1 MAAHNLETTY
11 WRLDRIE
18 EKQIG
23 ISTSSRLYLNM
34 LHSSLYFYFHRVPLP
49 ASSSQERT
57 NEKKS
62 GFGNDPT
69 VTVLSKCE
77 IKQTLHWKK
86 GHFKLNNVC
95 QDNTNGTKTSVTDY
109 LFWLF
114 WKMNFPPS
122 SALCSVLG
130 IWGFQIPEWD
140 ELHLEYHYDQTLHQ
154 MPGDIFTQ
162 KKTTPLVTCLSKSL
176 IF

>member
-86 GHFKLNNVC
+86 GHFKLNNC
-95 QDNTNGTKTSVTDY
+95 LPGQYKWNKDISY
-109 LFWLF
+109 WLSILTLLE
-114 WKMNFPPS
+114 NEFPS
-122 SALCSVLG
+122 FFCSLLCSRNMGFSDSIMRWIVLG
-130 IWGFQIPEWD
+130 I
-140 ELHLEYHYDQTLHQ
+140 
-154 MPGDIFTQ
+154 
-162 KKTTPLVTCLSKSL
+162 
-176 IF
+176 

>member
-62 GFGNDPT
+62 GLGNDPT

-86 GHFKLNNVC
+86 GHFKLNNC
-95 QDNTNGTKTSVTDY
+95 LLGQNKWNKDISY
-109 LFWLF
+109 WLSILTLLE
-114 WKMNFPPS
+114 NEFPS
-122 SALCSVLG
+122 FFCSLLCSRNM
-130 IWGFQIPEWD
+130 GFSDSRMEYHW
-140 ELHLEYHYDQTLHQ
+140 EYHYDQTLYQ

>member
-34 LHSSLYFYFHRVPLP
+34 LHSSLYFYFHGVPLP

-62 GFGNDPT
+62 GLGNDPT

-122 SALCSVLG
+122 SALCSRNMGFSDSRMRWIALG
-130 IWGFQIPEWD
+130 ISLWSDPTPNARWH
-140 ELHLEYHYDQTLHQ
+140 LHPKENHPIGNML
-154 MPGDIFTQ
+154 
-162 KKTTPLVTCLSKSL
+162 K
-176 IF
+176 

>member
-34 LHSSLYFYFHRVPLP
+34 LHSSLYFYFHGVPLP

-62 GFGNDPT
+62 GLGNDPT

-86 GHFKLNNVC
+86 GHFKLNNC
-95 QDNTNGTKTSVTDY
+95 LPGQYKWNKDISY
-109 LFWLF
+109 WLSILTLLE
-114 WKMNFPPS
+114 NEFPS
-122 SALCSVLG
+122 FFCSLLCSRNMGFSDSRMRWIALG
-130 IWGFQIPEWD
+130 IPLWSDPTPNARWH
-140 ELHLEYHYDQTLHQ
+140 LHPKENHPIGNML
-154 MPGDIFTQ
+154 
-162 KKTTPLVTCLSKSL
+162 K
-176 IF
+176 

>member
-34 LHSSLYFYFHRVPLP
+34 LHSSLYFYFHGVPLP

-62 GFGNDPT
+62 GLGNDPT

-86 GHFKLNNVC
+86 GHFKLNNC
-95 QDNTNGTKTSVTDY
+95 LPGQYKWNKDISY
-109 LFWLF
+109 WLSILTLLE
-114 WKMNFPPS
+114 NEFPS
-122 SALCSVLG
+122 FFCSLLCSRNMGFSDSRMRWIALG
-130 IWGFQIPEWD
+130 ISLWSDPTPNARWHLHPE
-140 ELHLEYHYDQTLHQ
+140 ENHPIGNML
-154 MPGDIFTQ
+154 
-162 KKTTPLVTCLSKSL
+162 K
-176 IF
+176 